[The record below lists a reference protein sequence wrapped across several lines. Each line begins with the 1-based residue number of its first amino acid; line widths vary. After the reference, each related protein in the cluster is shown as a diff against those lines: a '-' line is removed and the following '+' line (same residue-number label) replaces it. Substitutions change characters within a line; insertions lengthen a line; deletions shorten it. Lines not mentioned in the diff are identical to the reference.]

1 MITPWEVSGEIDYK
15 KVVEEF
21 GAKLIDDSLFNEL
34 GEDIPPMLKRRLYFS
49 HRDFDDFIKNMKE
62 GKKVAILTGR
72 GPSGPVHIG
81 HLIPF
86 MVAKWFQDKYGVDV
100 IIPISD
106 DEKFL
111 VKEKLSYE
119 QAKKYAEENAKDIL
133 SLGFDKKKT
142 KILIDLKNTEIYRF
156 AVRVAK
162 RITYNTAKAVYG
174 INDSMNIGW
183 VFYPAVN
190 AAHILLPSLLG
201 YDATLVPIGIDQD
214 PHVKIARDVAPKL
227 NLKKPAAIHSKFIP
241 SLTGESKMSTTTGNT
256 IWLSDDEETVKEK
269 IMKYALTGGRETLKM
284 QKELGGQPDKC
295 VVFAWLK
302 YVFEEDDN
310 KLKEIHD
317 SCISGKRMCGE
328 CKEYL
333 ANKIY
338 GLLHNLQKRRDKVD
352 LEDYKFD
359 LVIP

>member
-1 MITPWEVSGEIDYK
+1 MLTPWEVSGEINYK

-21 GAKLIDDSLFNEL
+21 GAKLIDDSLLNKL
-34 GEDIPPMLKRRLYFS
+34 GDDLPPMLRRGLYFS
-49 HRDFDDFIKNMKE
+49 HRDFDEFVEKMKS

-86 MVAKWFQDKYGVDV
+86 MVAKWFQDKFGVDL

-111 VKEKLSYE
+111 VKDNLSYE
-119 QAKKYAEENAKDIL
+119 EARNYAVENAKSIL
-133 SLGFDKKKT
+133 ALGFDKKKT
-142 KILIDLKNTEIYRF
+142 KVLIDFENTEIYRF
-156 AVRVAK
+156 AARVAK
-162 RITYNTAKAVYG
+162 KITYSTAKAVYG
-174 INDSMNIGW
+174 MNDSMNIGW
-183 VFYPAVN
+183 IFYPAVN
-190 AAHILLPSLLG
+190 AAHILLPGLLG
-201 YDATLVPIGIDQD
+201 YESTLVPIGIDQD

-227 NLKKPAAIHSKFIP
+227 NLPKPAAIHSKFLP
-241 SLTGESKMSTTTGNT
+241 SLVGEAKMSSSKGNA
-256 IWLSDDEETVKEK
+256 IWLTDDEETVKQK

-284 QKELGGQPDKC
+284 QKELGGEPDKC
-295 VVFAWLK
+295 VVFQWLK
-302 YVFEEDDN
+302 YVFEENDS
-310 KLKEIHD
+310 KLKQIHD
-317 SCISGKRMCGE
+317 ECIAGNRMCGE

-333 ANKIY
+333 AMKISN
-338 GLLHNLQKRRDKVD
+338 LLKKLQKNREKVK